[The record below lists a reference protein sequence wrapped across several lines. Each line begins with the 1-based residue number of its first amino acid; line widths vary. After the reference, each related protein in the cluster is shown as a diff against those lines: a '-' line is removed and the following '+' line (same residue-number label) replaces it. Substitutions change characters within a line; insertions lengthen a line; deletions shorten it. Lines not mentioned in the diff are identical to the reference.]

1 VLHYIRHGPAE
12 EDSASGLNCQGPAHL
27 LYVTTMRLL
36 LTNDDGVNAP
46 GLRAL
51 YQGVRDLGEVTVV
64 APAFER
70 SAVGHAI
77 TLSDPLRVSE
87 QEWPDGIRVCGVS
100 GTTADCVK
108 IAVGAI
114 LKERPDIVL
123 SGINDG
129 ANVGTNILY
138 SGTVSAATEA
148 VMLGIP
154 AAALSLASRHS
165 GNFRPAAAFGRE
177 LALRIAQEGLPPGV
191 SLNANIPP
199 LPEEEIRGVAVTRQ
213 GHLRVT
219 EWFDRRIDPRQ
230 STYYWMAG
238 ESTLD
243 ESPEG
248 SDFDDAALRAG
259 FISVTPINF
268 DLTAEEHLDRI
279 RNWSMKKNSY
289 ES

>member
-1 VLHYIRHGPAE
+1 
-12 EDSASGLNCQGPAHL
+12 
-27 LYVTTMRLL
+27 MRLL
-36 LTNDDGVNAP
+36 LTNDDGVDAP

-51 YQGVRDLGEVTVV
+51 YEGVRDLGEVTVV

-87 QEWPDGIRVCGVS
+87 HDWPNGARVFGVS
-100 GTTADCVK
+100 GTPADCVK

-165 GNFRPAAAFGRE
+165 DNFQPAAAFGRE
-177 LALRIAQEGLPPGV
+177 LALLIEKEGLPPGV

-199 LPEEEIRGVAVTRQ
+199 LPSEKIRGVAVTRQ
-213 GHLRVT
+213 GRLRIT
-219 EWFDRRIDPRQ
+219 EWFDRRIDPRK

-248 SDFDDAALRAG
+248 SDCDDAALRAG
-259 FISVTPINF
+259 FISVTPIDF
-268 DLTAEEHLDRI
+268 DLTSEKTLATLQ
-279 RNWSMKKNSY
+279 NWPFKKGGY